1 MLINLSSFNILSLVD
16 LGSKHEIN
24 MQNGF
29 SSNFPLPPCPHIP
42 IGRHPL
48 IEIRRQTTF
57 HFSGISCYSQNKSF
71 LYVNQRYLPTPSS
84 YHNTCLYNPSN
95 LRHKNFSHLS
105 MWLQILHFNVKLCHL
120 NLSQILPKGAS

>member
-29 SSNFPLPPCPHIP
+29 SSNFLLPPCPHIP

-48 IEIRRQTTF
+48 IELGGKQLFIFLELVVILKINHSFMSTKGIYQHLLPTTIHACTTHQIEGTKTF
-57 HFSGISCYSQNKSF
+57 HTFQCGYKSYIS
-71 LYVNQRYLPTPSS
+71 
-84 YHNTCLYNPSN
+84 
-95 LRHKNFSHLS
+95 
-105 MWLQILHFNVKLCHL
+105 M
-120 NLSQILPKGAS
+120 